1 MKEEIT
7 DADDYADWIQ
17 WAADGERHKQNL
29 SKVVSATGESVLL
42 QVQRMEIT
50 TSGGNVGEQIID
62 DVKGDTRWKDI
73 CQKLRSGPRRTEEA
87 IALEASGEVPGCVCL
102 EQRRIGVLYSRGAL
116 DRHARISTLSGSSWT
131 TVILGG
137 GGSET
142 PDRCVGGPR
151 QDETK

>member
-29 SKVVSATGESVLL
+29 SEAVSATGESVLL

-50 TSGGNVGEQIID
+50 ASSGNVGKQIID

-73 CQKLRSGPRRTEEA
+73 CQKF
-87 IALEASGEVPGCVCL
+87 
-102 EQRRIGVLYSRGAL
+102 RI
-116 DRHARISTLSGSSWT
+116 D
-131 TVILGG
+131 
-137 GGSET
+137 
-142 PDRCVGGPR
+142 
-151 QDETK
+151 